1 MLKQIEL
8 VYFQGRFSHSQLDLV
23 IKNEHLIN
31 SKLQPNRHNG
41 NVPYGKSLYIYI
53 YKIFKIL
60 GFRVRTTVLK
70 YPSFLALCCTT

>member
-53 YKIFKIL
+53 YNI
-60 GFRVRTTVLK
+60 
-70 YPSFLALCCTT
+70 